1 MFWRHPIHRLA
12 SVSKRQSQLGY
23 AAAERL
29 FSFNFA
35 GPKQLDDILKKE
47 LVEDKNA
54 TEVADIWYTYH
65 ENKVRDDD
73 LGWEM
78 PMIAVSVVSR
88 YAISWVGKCARTCAQ
103 GD

>member
-1 MFWRHPIHRLA
+1 MFLRHSLHRLA
-12 SVSKRQSQLGY
+12 SCSKRQQWYGRNV
-23 AAAERL
+23 ARG

-65 ENKVRDDD
+65 ENKVR
-73 LGWEM
+73 
-78 PMIAVSVVSR
+78 
-88 YAISWVGKCARTCAQ
+88 VGSL
-103 GD
+103 